1 LAVETG
7 IRVDLPSELR
17 HQLLR
22 NATQAVRTRLL
33 ERAPP
38 HLFEEIRHAITAVV
52 AGVDREM
59 STARDF
65 TAARRFVAKLREN
78 SALNEATLFAF
89 AKQKKYEETVAAL
102 AELSQS
108 SIEVIRPLMQSLRH
122 DGLLVPCRAAGLS
135 WETTAAILECRYS
148 TGSLGPVELAKAK
161 GHFAKMTA
169 ENARRLL
176 RFWQIRSSSS
186 SSVN

>member
-1 LAVETG
+1 M
-7 IRVDLPSELR
+7 
-17 HQLLR
+17 
-22 NATQAVRTRLL
+22 
-33 ERAPP
+33 
-38 HLFEEIRHAITAVV
+38 FEEIRHAIAAVV

-59 STARDF
+59 STVRDF

-135 WETTAAILECRYS
+135 WETKAAILECRYS